1 LGAGERERERGA
13 DERRVEGRQ
22 ELPEMG
28 GFENVENVF
37 QNHFALKQIE
47 PYVVCLFLSFFF
59 FKF

>member
-1 LGAGERERERGA
+1 
-13 DERRVEGRQ
+13 
-22 ELPEMG
+22 MG